1 MTQQVNLYAPAV
13 QEKAGPL
20 LTALAIAAIATALLI
35 VFHQW
40 IRGENDKLQV
50 RVKQSAAQLATEK
63 NAVKSMKDALA
74 TRTDP
79 ARLAAELAA
88 LKTRATEA
96 QEIMSQLQTGKLGT
110 LDGYGGY
117 MLTLARVGEPGV
129 WLTSLK
135 ISDAGK
141 SLEVEG
147 RSLQADGVLRY
158 AGELNRQVAP
168 FGATLTSVEMT
179 PGVSA
184 ADRAVTA
191 VSFKLN

>member
-20 LTALAIAAIATALLI
+20 WTALAIAAVTTALLLA
-35 VFHQW
+35 FHQW
-40 IRGENDKLQV
+40 IRDENDKLQV

-96 QEIMSQLQTGKLGT
+96 QEIMSQLQSGKLGT

>member
-1 MTQQVNLYAPAV
+1 MTQQINLYAPAV
-13 QEKAGPL
+13 EEKAGPL
-20 LTALAIAAIATALLI
+20 LMALAIAAVTTVLLLA
-35 VFHQW
+35 FHQW
-40 IRGENDKLQV
+40 VRGENEKLQL
-50 RVKQSAAQLATEK
+50 RAKQSAGQLATEK
-63 NAVKSMKDALA
+63 AAVKSMKDALA

-79 ARLAAELAA
+79 TRLAAELAA
-88 LKTRATEA
+88 LKTRAVEA

-117 MLTLARVGEPGV
+117 MLTLARIGEPGV

-141 SLEVEG
+141 TLEVEG
-147 RSLQADGVLRY
+147 RSLQAEGVLRY

-168 FGATLTSVEMT
+168 FGAALTSVEMT

-184 ADRAVTA
+184 ADRALTA